1 MLVSLAW
8 QIGLRTIWE
17 KYYEE
22 AHAVIY
28 VVDAACQSRF
38 EDTKSA
44 LGDSYAIKKFLKS
57 EFLFR
62 FQLQH
67 VESFIRHIVEI
78 ACFCTL

>member
-1 MLVSLAW
+1 MAPCQVISASSFTW

-28 VVDAACQSRF
+28 VVDAACQSCF

-44 LGDSYAIKKFLKS
+44 LGKGQISKIFFIGFL
-57 EFLFR
+57 
-62 FQLQH
+62 
-67 VESFIRHIVEI
+67 VSFCIE
-78 ACFCTL
+78 AMF